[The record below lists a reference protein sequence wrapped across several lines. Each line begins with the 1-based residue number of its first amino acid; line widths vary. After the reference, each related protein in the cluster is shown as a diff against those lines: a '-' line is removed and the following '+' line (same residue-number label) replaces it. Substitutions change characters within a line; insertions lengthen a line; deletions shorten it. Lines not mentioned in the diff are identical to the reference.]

1 MQINKCQEKVL
12 ILMDN
17 CGSHK
22 CNNIKSWAVY
32 SGIEIVFNIPY
43 YPKANPIEL
52 FFAELKT
59 RSKII
64 NTKNH
69 QQLAEEIVKVI
80 DKIPQCNYQSYF
92 RKAYKSCKEHL

>member
-1 MQINKCQEKVL
+1 
-12 ILMDN
+12 MDN

-69 QQLAEEIVKVI
+69 Q
-80 DKIPQCNYQSYF
+80 
-92 RKAYKSCKEHL
+92 